1 MASLPVPALPG
12 FPAPQ
17 AASALALDPLHD
29 ALFRD
34 HAIEV
39 PVLTC
44 PAHPGRLLRISAQA
58 YNEID
63 DYERLAT
70 ALRALARATPRQHAG
85 GDPPKGTHSTRG

>member
-1 MASLPVPALPG
+1 VPALQG
-12 FPAPQ
+12 LPAPS
-17 AASALALDPLHD
+17 ATSALELDPLHE

-44 PAHPGRLLRISAQA
+44 PAHPGRMVRISAQA

-63 DYERLAT
+63 DYERLAS
-70 ALRALARATPRQHAG
+70 ALHTLARG
-85 GDPPKGTHSTRG
+85 